1 MSGERVIDEILKN
14 PELIS
19 ALADKVYDR
28 LKDEI
33 VIKKL
38 EENSSS
44 IKALIDAVKSLQGTV
59 DKHTNAIESLQ
70 DAVKKQGEAIA
81 SLQETVKSL
90 QGTVD
95 KHTNAIESLQ
105 DAVKKQGEAI
115 ASLQDAVK
123 KQGEAIASLQDAV
136 KKQGEAIASLQDAVK
151 RQGEAIA
158 SLQETVRKHSK
169 AILMLMKEQKKLSV
183 EIGSFTSRAGKGLE
197 KTILNIYKKALKL
210 HHIDIS
216 KIRHGNV
223 VDEMGLI
230 EKGKSFEIDFYETND
245 HVYIF
250 EVKNFAD
257 EGVIEQILIR
267 RKLLEAKFMKPVK
280 AFVVANYVERE
291 IKNILEKEGVEIIYS
306 YEVK

>member
-1 MSGERVIDEILKN
+1 
-14 PELIS
+14 
-19 ALADKVYDR
+19 
-28 LKDEI
+28 
-33 VIKKL
+33 
-38 EENSSS
+38 
-44 IKALIDAVKSLQGTV
+44 
-59 DKHTNAIESLQ
+59 
-70 DAVKKQGEAIA
+70 
-81 SLQETVKSL
+81 
-90 QGTVD
+90 
-95 KHTNAIESLQ
+95 
-105 DAVKKQGEAI
+105 
-115 ASLQDAVK
+115 
-123 KQGEAIASLQDAV
+123 
-136 KKQGEAIASLQDAVK
+136 
-151 RQGEAIA
+151 
-158 SLQETVRKHSK
+158 
-169 AILMLMKEQKKLSV
+169 MKEQKKLSV

-291 IKNILEKEGVEIIYS
+291 IKDILEKEGVEIIYS

>member
-19 ALADKVYDR
+19 ALAHKVYDK

-38 EENSSS
+38 EENSSA
-44 IKALIDAVKSLQGTV
+44 IKALEETVKSLQETV
-59 DKHTNAIESLQ
+59 NKHTEAIESLQ
-70 DAVKKQGEAIA
+70 EAVKKQGEAIA

-90 QGTVD
+90 QETVN
-95 KHTNAIESLQ
+95 KHTEAIESLQ
-105 DAVKKQGEAI
+105 EAVKKQGEAI
-115 ASLQDAVK
+115 ASLQEAVK
-123 KQGEAIASLQDAV
+123 KQGEAIASLQEAV
-136 KKQGEAIASLQDAVK
+136 K
-151 RQGEAIA
+151 
-158 SLQETVRKHSK
+158 KHSK
-169 AILMLMKEQKKLSV
+169 ALLRLMKEQKKLSV

-210 HHIDIS
+210 HHVDIS

>member
-1 MSGERVIDEILKN
+1 
-14 PELIS
+14 
-19 ALADKVYDR
+19 
-28 LKDEI
+28 
-33 VIKKL
+33 
-38 EENSSS
+38 
-44 IKALIDAVKSLQGTV
+44 
-59 DKHTNAIESLQ
+59 
-70 DAVKKQGEAIA
+70 
-81 SLQETVKSL
+81 
-90 QGTVD
+90 
-95 KHTNAIESLQ
+95 
-105 DAVKKQGEAI
+105 
-115 ASLQDAVK
+115 
-123 KQGEAIASLQDAV
+123 
-136 KKQGEAIASLQDAVK
+136 
-151 RQGEAIA
+151 
-158 SLQETVRKHSK
+158 
-169 AILMLMKEQKKLSV
+169 MKEQKKLSV